1 MKKMV
6 YYDDYKRIVLATGL
20 LYGLEYFIMNLGLH
34 PTAYINLPE
43 GMEITD
49 DDIDVHGGI
58 TYHKNYLSVSNE
70 TELKGNFIGWD
81 YAHYND
87 YSGYMKNLPPS
98 LSFGKRWTTKEIFEE
113 VKEACYQI
121 KMKGEK

>member
-20 LYGLEYFIMNLGLH
+20 LYGLEYFIMNLGFH

-58 TYHKNYLSVSNE
+58 TYHNDHLYITDDYE
-70 TELKGNFIGWD
+70 IKGNFIGWD
-81 YAHYND
+81 YAHYDD
-87 YSGYMKNLPPS
+87 YGGYMKKLPPS
-98 LSFGKRWTTKEIFEE
+98 LSFGKRWTTEEIFEE

>member
-6 YYDDYKRIVLATGL
+6 YYDDYKIIVLATGL

-58 TYHKNYLSVSNE
+58 TYHENYLSVSDD

-87 YSGYMKNLPPS
+87 YIGYMKMLPPS
-98 LSFGKRWTTKEIFEE
+98 LSFGKRWTTEEIFEE